1 MTIAFVY
8 RNFPSLG
15 GVERVIVILANEMV
29 KQGSKVVIYSLEQGL
44 NAYSLDSS
52 IEIICLPQKNI
63 GVKRKCEFSNNTF
76 M

>member
-52 IEIICLPQKNI
+52 IEIICLPQKKI
-63 GVKRKCEFSNNTF
+63 LESK
-76 M
+76 